1 MHWWNGDGLG
11 DVSSMQPK
19 KIPRP
24 IFTVCAGM
32 YPFQQIGVSFERRAD
47 AATLLEL
54 LVVRSSGESRWSRV
68 LCAQGGRADAVF
80 HLFQLESRVGCNTLR
95 AQALFTCFSFR
106 SPPPL
111 PTHLIFRRLQRAKS
125 ANCAFSA
132 HCPIPSIASRC
143 DCWITCA

>member
-111 PTHLIFRRLQRAKS
+111 PTILPAGRHLAKRHGGKRADSSDHPVLCFFRR
-125 ANCAFSA
+125 
-132 HCPIPSIASRC
+132 HG
-143 DCWITCA
+143 